1 MTAKEFNQALGKI
14 GLSVYASA
22 KALGISLRQAQR
34 YSAGGSTVN
43 ATVAKLLRLAVRSKA
58 TPEQLRD
65 L

>member
-34 YSAGGSTVN
+34 NSDFSIEGLPPAY
-43 ATVAKLLRLAVRSKA
+43 LALTRA
-58 TPEQLRD
+58 A
-65 L
+65 